1 MSFKY
6 TPEHDLN
13 GGDWIKSPG
22 TYDLK
27 IVAVENK
34 LSNGNDMAVVTMACV
49 ESGEQVQDRL
59 FQHNASV
66 QKRLVWFLRAIGY
79 PMDHGTD
86 ISVESCVN
94 ENCIGKTLKADI
106 IIGETSNGNPRAEVE
121 FSGYYK
127 YAKEESKPVE
137 PKPETKETKW

>member
-13 GGDWIKSPG
+13 GGDWIKSQG

-27 IVAVENK
+27 VVAVENK

-49 ESGEQVQDRL
+49 DSGEQVQDRL
-59 FQHNASV
+59 FEHNTSV

-79 PMDHGTD
+79 PMDHNTD
-86 ISVESCVN
+86 IGVESCVN
-94 ENCIGKTLKADI
+94 ESCVGKTLKADI
-106 IIGETSNGNPRAEVE
+106 QMGETSNGNPRPEVE

-127 YAKEESKPVE
+127 YAKEGTKPAESKPEV
-137 PKPETKETKW
+137 KAQKW